1 MPEKIFLK
9 FLMIYL
15 AASKKYIHLCTAKQ
29 NFKTQMTRIQLHI
42 KNANWFSPKGDYT
55 MSGAG
60 AAVE

>member
-1 MPEKIFLK
+1 
-9 FLMIYL
+9 MIYL